1 MMESREYF
9 NSLYD
14 IYKELLTEKEQIAF
28 EEHYVEDLSMQEIA
42 DNLNVSKSNI
52 GMIVK
57 RTEQKLEEYER
68 KLHIL
73 EKNTKM
79 KEALINKDYASIEK
93 IMDI

>member
-1 MMESREYF
+1 MESREYF

-73 EKNTKM
+73 EKNTKI

>member
-1 MMESREYF
+1 MESREYF

-14 IYKELLTEKEQIAF
+14 IYKELLTEREQIAF

-73 EKNTKM
+73 EKNTKI

>member
-1 MMESREYF
+1 
-9 NSLYD
+9 
-14 IYKELLTEKEQIAF
+14 
-28 EEHYVEDLSMQEIA
+28 MQEIA

-57 RTEQKLEEYER
+57 RAEQKLKNYEQ

-73 EKNTKM
+73 EKNTKI

>member
-28 EEHYVEDLSMQEIA
+28 EEHYVEDLSTQEIA

-73 EKNTKM
+73 EKNTKI